1 MKRGCGLGAALVAG
15 MAALGLGCAQE
26 PAPQQ
31 TQEPPPE
38 SAVPAAVTGPG
49 WTGLTEPE
57 EVIEARRGLMDELE
71 VLIKPIDSFTTGEP
85 ADLARLQSTA
95 RTMSRMLL
103 AVPHLF
109 PPTTNLHDPT
119 VLESATNTLPAVWQN
134 FDTFLALA
142 EASEAAASTMA
153 ETTEAEPLR
162 AAARNLRASC
172 DACHALSLKAYVKPE
187 VTREDLEFDFDSVL
201 PKN

>member
-1 MKRGCGLGAALVAG
+1 MKRGCWLGAAFVAG
-15 MAALGLGCAQE
+15 MAALCLGCAKEQ
-26 PAPQQ
+26 APQR
-31 TQEPPPE
+31 TQEPTPE
-38 SAVPAAVTGPG
+38 PAASAAVTGPG
-49 WTGLTEPE
+49 WTGLTAPG

-85 ADLARLQSTA
+85 ADLALLQSTA

-109 PPTTNLHDPT
+109 PPTTNLHDST

-142 EASEAAASTMA
+142 DASETAARTMA
-153 ETTEAEPLR
+153 ETTGAEPLR

-187 VTREDLEFDFDSVL
+187 VTQEDLEFDFDSVL
-201 PKN
+201 PKD